1 LTLRDG
7 DLTIDFM
14 RLSDRERDAILSA
27 VRRHD
32 RRARVFLFGSRADD
46 AKRGGDIDLL
56 VLSDTIGPAERR
68 RIRRS
73 ICDVIGEQKI
83 DLLVA
88 GDLANSLA
96 RVAHRSGVLL
106 Q

>member
-1 LTLRDG
+1 
-7 DLTIDFM
+7 M